1 MTAKKPREIIDANIW
16 TGIACLKA
24 HPQAKNFRRFGKGKG
39 AYVNVVAWAE
49 GAKEFEDK
57 VKRHTE
63 SLDCILVGLENVQL
77 LESRMQE
84 DDFPEDL
91 ITMRETA
98 RRQRED
104 TMFGTFHIWH
114 QDDAN

>member
-1 MTAKKPREIIDANIW
+1 MSPRTNYLIIDADIW
-16 TGIACLKA
+16 TGLACLKA
-24 HPQAKNFRRFGKGKG
+24 NPKARNFRRFGKGKG

-49 GAKEFEDK
+49 NAKAFESK
-57 VKRHTE
+57 VRRDTQ
-63 SLDCILVGLENVQL
+63 SIDCILVELENVEL
-77 LESRMQE
+77 LETRMGK
-84 DDFPEDL
+84 DDFPEEL

-104 TMFGTFHIWH
+104 TMFGTFHVWH